1 MGDSTNMSGFLYS
14 VPKGKAKKVAAV
26 FDDYAV
32 AQDWDTYQRS
42 GAWDAAA
49 VRYIM
54 ANDIQFTDDDWRCG
68 EGHELA
74 KALRKLNVAFEFHE
88 DPKYEWMGDL
98 HMYHPKLGQF
108 YSACDADGEVQISA
122 SQISGLEKKYPKAG
136 SRWVKLRE
144 LLGLDYHD
152 AFFKLVNPEE
162 EAA

>member
-54 ANDIQFTDDDWRCG
+54 GHVDDARD
-68 EGHELA
+68 
-74 KALRKLNVAFEFHE
+74 
-88 DPKYEWMGDL
+88 MGAVYNEERPSD
-98 HMYHPKLGQF
+98 
-108 YSACDADGEVQISA
+108 E
-122 SQISGLEKKYPKAG
+122 
-136 SRWVKLRE
+136 RLRE
-144 LLGLDYHD
+144 VTDHVRDWLR
-152 AFFKLVNPEE
+152 NT
-162 EAA
+162 